1 MNVFGHINFQTV
13 ILYLT
18 FPFFEFI
25 ANSPMTFSW
34 TDQQRAAAVKEGWG
48 YLLLLSARPVII
60 VFSFHFFP
68 VKSSAK
74 SSF

>member
-13 ILYLT
+13 ILYLI

-25 ANSPMTFSW
+25 ANSPMTFRW

-48 YLLLLSARPVII
+48 YLLLFSARLVII
-60 VFSFHFFP
+60 VFSLIFFL
-68 VKSSAK
+68 
-74 SSF
+74 